1 MHVLMELRLQGENV
15 EKHKHLYRDT
25 KYQFTNSSFK
35 STPASAV
42 CQCQVFSSDECSSF
56 FIAWD
61 PPEYGSCIF
70 KCSKQSLGRLKWSQP
85 EFSNKKMETF
95 ST

>member
-1 MHVLMELRLQGENV
+1 MRLNIRLQI
-15 EKHKHLYRDT
+15 
-25 KYQFTNSSFK
+25 
-35 STPASAV
+35 
-42 CQCQVFSSDECSSF
+42 QVNPGICCVSVSGVSSDECSSF